1 MSEGPRPLVR
11 APNHLG
17 ELVLALPALERAAEL
32 WPARPLVQLPARLG
46 PVLAMADA
54 PVEPLPMA
62 GRHRFP
68 GAVRE
73 VRARSPEVGILLTPS
88 FSAALLMWLCG
99 VPRRRG
105 TDTDARGWL
114 LTDRVDRE
122 PLLEGHRVAEYL
134 ALVEGARPGRREAA
148 EGAPDGLPRPRLRR
162 LSEARR
168 SWRATARKVGVEPAP
183 DDRGGAVAALVPGG
197 RASSRRWPAE
207 RWRELAGRLLDRGV
221 RVRVFGGPAE
231 EALTRHV
238 AGDRSGAAALGGR
251 TDLLA
256 LAGGLAASDAVA
268 SNDTGPMHLADALGR
283 PLVAVWGAGDPAQ
296 TRPLAPTSRLFGT
309 LDLPCHPCL
318 EERCPR
324 SGAGYR
330 SPVAE
335 RECLRLVPVE
345 RVEEAL
351 LAELDGGDV
360 GRRGEAEPEA
370 DADGG
375 AAARGDGRAGGGE
388 AAVPG
393 DGGEAR

>member
-1 MSEGPRPLVR
+1 MSG
-11 APNHLG
+11 
-17 ELVLALPALERAAEL
+17 AE
-32 WPARPLVQLPARLG
+32 
-46 PVLAMADA
+46 
-54 PVEPLPMA
+54 VEPLPMA
-62 GRHRFP
+62 GRHRFL
-68 GAVRE
+68 GAARA
-73 VRARSPEVGILLTPS
+73 ARSRSPDLGILLTPS
-88 FSAALLMWLCG
+88 FSAALLLWLCG
-99 VPRRRG
+99 VSRRRG

-114 LTDRVDRE
+114 LTDRVDRA
-122 PLLEGHRVAEYL
+122 PLLEGHRVTEYL
-134 ALVEGARPGRREAA
+134 ALVEGAAGSRPERED
-148 EGAPDGLPRPRLRR
+148 PPRPRLRR
-162 LSEARR
+162 LEEARR
-168 SWRATARKVGVEPAP
+168 AWRSTARAAGIETGTGDPAVG
-183 DDRGGAVAALVPGG
+183 LVPGG
-197 RASSRRWPAE
+197 KAASRRWPAD

-375 AAARGDGRAGGGE
+375 AAARGDGRAGSGE